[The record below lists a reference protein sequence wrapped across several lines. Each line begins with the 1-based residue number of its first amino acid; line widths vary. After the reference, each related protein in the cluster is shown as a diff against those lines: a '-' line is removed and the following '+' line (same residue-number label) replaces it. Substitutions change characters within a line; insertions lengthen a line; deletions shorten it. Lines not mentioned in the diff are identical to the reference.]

1 MGRIISSAKEALGMD
16 IPEEVTPEETQ
27 IKAPVL
33 PVQEKEV
40 VQDIA
45 QPQNV
50 EDIPEEQEEVK
61 GQKLTLEQYSKW
73 LSQQVYKDLGARR
86 ATLLEFESKRKQTIE
101 FNSGVSY
108 AIIKEGEIDTR
119 IVPFMWQQNLETRN
133 TWAVFR
139 FSQFYNRPESIVPWR
154 KFKYP
159 ILLIP
164 MNKMSGKAGFTDPI
178 PRGILAKFQA
188 ETLQQLQLSRI
199 YTDTEK
205 AQMEQAGQMISAN
218 LQLYRDLTDLE
229 KPHYNIRFILLLL
242 IIAAAVIIGYWFF
255 TTHPQIL
262 SGLGNSLP
270 QLPTIHT

>member
-1 MGRIISSAKEALGMD
+1 MVRIISAAKESLGID
-16 IPEEVTPEETQ
+16 IPEEPQEVISPVMPKENIQEPEP
-27 IKAPVL
+27 APV
-33 PVQEKEV
+33 VNKEAV
-40 VQDIA
+40 PI
-45 QPQNV
+45 
-50 EDIPEEQEEVK
+50 EEPMEK
-61 GQKLTLEQYSKW
+61 GQELTLDQYSKW
-73 LSQQVYKDLGARR
+73 LANQVYANLR
-86 ATLLEFESKRKQTIE
+86 ATKGTLLELESRRKQVIE

-139 FSQFYNRPESIVPWR
+139 FSQFYNRPESILPWR
-154 KFKYP
+154 KIKYP

-164 MNKMSGKAGFTDPI
+164 MNKMSGKSGFTDPI

-188 ETLQQLQLSRI
+188 ETLQQLQISRI
-199 YTDTEK
+199 YTDAEK

-229 KPHYNIRFILLLL
+229 KPHYNIRFIIFILL
-242 IIAAAVIIGYWFF
+242 IVAAIIIGYWFF

-262 SGLGNSLP
+262 SGLGNAVP
-270 QLPTIHT
+270 QLPTLHS